1 MSAQKVVSEKTTD
14 NVHALT
20 VGVRWSDF
28 DMYGHMM
35 NSNFIEL
42 AQEARLA
49 FAMHNFYARGVNMVA
64 FVRHIDADYVRP
76 IKWDGQHGTVT
87 VETTVVRL
95 GTTSFTTRQK
105 IKDAQGQVACVIDCV
120 QVAID
125 PGTQMPR
132 EVTEEERNII
142 LEHAVVELDEQRD
155 HGE

>member
-1 MSAQKVVSEKTTD
+1 M
-14 NVHALT
+14 
-20 VGVRWSDF
+20 
-28 DMYGHMM
+28 
-35 NSNFIEL
+35 
-42 AQEARLA
+42 
-49 FAMHNFYARGVNMVA
+49 
-64 FVRHIDADYVRP
+64 
-76 IKWDGQHGTVT
+76 
-87 VETTVVRL
+87 VRL